1 MHTDY
6 WLDKSYDKRTVITI
20 NKSETLV
27 LWEYKFRIYLEN
39 WKRMIQCDYPPYD
52 LETLWG
58 ITALIKDMDNIYSY
72 ASDMYHNAKKMLQ
85 KKTPL

>member
-1 MHTDY
+1 MHKKN
-6 WLDKSYDKRTVITI
+6 WLDKSEPI
-20 NKSETLV
+20 V

-58 ITALIKDMDNIYSY
+58 ITTLINDMDNIYSY
-72 ASDMYHNAKKMLQ
+72 ASDMYNDAKKMLQ
-85 KKTPL
+85 EKTPLE